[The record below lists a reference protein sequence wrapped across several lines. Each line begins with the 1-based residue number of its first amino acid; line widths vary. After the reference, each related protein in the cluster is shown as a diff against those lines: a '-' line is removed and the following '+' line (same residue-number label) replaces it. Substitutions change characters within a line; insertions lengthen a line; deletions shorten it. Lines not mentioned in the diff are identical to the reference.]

1 MAVISSRSNE
11 RVKAIRALRE
21 KRERD
26 STGTFFVE
34 GHRVVQAALQTG
46 AVIELLVVAT
56 DRLDDTEAS
65 LAEALDE
72 MDVPILEVTP
82 ELFDVIAFR
91 EEAQS
96 IGAIVRQRTEPLE
109 AVAESRRCWLVL
121 NEVQHPGNLGTL
133 IRNNDAIGGDG
144 VILMGQGADPY
155 HPQAVR
161 GTLGAIFSQR
171 IVRAT
176 MKELTAWLPESG
188 CTVVGTSPDGT
199 VDYREVDYVSK
210 PVVILG
216 GNERIGIAPEQ
227 IAICDHLIRI
237 PMAGYIESL
246 NLAVATALVQFEV
259 LRQREP
265 AGGEPSP

>member
-1 MAVISSRSNE
+1 VTIISSRSND

-26 STGTFFVE
+26 ATGTFFVE
-34 GHRVVQAALQTG
+34 GRRVVQAALQTG
-46 AVIELLVVAT
+46 AVIEQVVVAT
-56 DRLDDTEAS
+56 ERLDDAEAS
-65 LAEALDE
+65 LAEAFDE
-72 MDVPILEVTP
+72 MDLPILEVTP
-82 ELFDVIAFR
+82 GLFDVIAFR

-96 IGAIVRQRTEPLE
+96 IGAVVRQRTEPLA

-144 VILMGQGADPY
+144 VILGQGADPY

-176 MKELTAWLPESG
+176 MRELAAWLPEAG
-188 CTVVGTSPDGT
+188 CTVVGTSPEGD
-199 VDYREVDYVSK
+199 VDYREVDYASK

-216 GNERIGIAPEQ
+216 GNERIGISAEQ
-227 IAICDHLIRI
+227 IALCDHVIRI
-237 PMAGYIESL
+237 PMAGYVDSL

-265 AGGEPSP
+265 VEPSS